1 MDCPF
6 LPEKVKYTAEEL
18 QQQEKDLMEL
28 LDLVMLKA
36 EEHKVTIRVTG
47 SLAFR
52 IKASEYSYIAYQN
65 NRCLADLDFVTYSK
79 YITQVQDLFFE
90 LGWSENQ
97 NVLRLFG
104 NKRRIFYHPEEQ
116 LHADIFLDKLRFC
129 HEINLKNRLQ
139 IDYPTISLI
148 DLLLA
153 KLQIVEINQKDL
165 IDLMTLLRKYPVSQ
179 QEEQDKIHTG
189 YLTKICSTDWGWW
202 KTATENL
209 HKISKFSQQYL
220 TTEDADVVSERAEN
234 ILSSIAEKPKS
245 LTWKIRNRIGEKLK
259 WYNEVEEVRR

>member
-6 LPEKVKYTAEEL
+6 LPEKVKYTVEEL
-18 QQQEKDLMEL
+18 QQQERDLLEL
-28 LDLVMLKA
+28 LDLIMKKA
-36 EEHKVTIRVTG
+36 EEHKVILRVTG

-65 NRCLADLDFVTYSK
+65 NRFLADLDLVTYSK
-79 YITQVQDLFFE
+79 NITQVQDMFFQ

-104 NKRRIFYHPEEQ
+104 NKRRIFYHPQEQ

-153 KLQIVEINQKDL
+153 KLQIVEINKKDL
-165 IDLMTLLRKYPVSQ
+165 IDLMILLRTYPVSQ
-179 QEEQDKIHTG
+179 QEEHDKIHTD
-189 YLTKICSTDWGWW
+189 YLAKICSKDWGWW
-202 KTATENL
+202 KTATDNL
-209 HKISKFSQQYL
+209 YKITKFSHQYL
-220 TTEDADVVSERAEN
+220 VPEDAAVVSDRVQN

-245 LTWKIRNRIGEKLK
+245 LTWKIRNMIGEKLK
-259 WYNEVEEVRR
+259 WYEDVEEVRR